1 MTKVEDTIVNSY
13 PKLRLI
19 APQSFWFSVIFGT
32 FNTIIGLG
40 LITTTFLG
48 KLIIVGVIPIKLWGV
63 IFIVHGLALL
73 LAIVVNNWKLSR
85 ALHLVGVAIKTAWW
99 LELISE
105 SFSGVGFPFILFVW
119 TTLLLLQSVVY
130 LYFYPRVGRV

>member
-19 APQSFWFSVIFGT
+19 APQSFWFSVIFGV
-32 FNTIIGLG
+32 FNAIIGLG
-40 LITTTFLG
+40 LITTTFLT
-48 KLIIVGVIPIKLWGV
+48 KLIIVGVVPIKVWGA
-63 IFIVHGLALL
+63 IFIIHGLALL
-73 LAIVVNNWKLSR
+73 LAVLVNNWKLSR

-105 SFSGVGFPFILFVW
+105 SFSGVGFPFVLFIW

-130 LYFYPRVGRV
+130 LYFYPRIDRV